1 VGAGAMW
8 NVAGAGLLAAWAR
21 RAQWPVGIEI
31 RLIERFAA
39 VTESIG
45 WSILPRVRLSVP
57 LILPVEKKKHNCP
70 PTLFGHLVNRVT
82 QKRGPRGRPT
92 RTGMCM

>member
-8 NVAGAGLLAAWAR
+8 NVAGAGLLAAWA

-45 WSILPRVRLSVP
+45 WSILP
-57 LILPVEKKKHNCP
+57 VEKNMH
-70 PTLFGHLVNRVT
+70 TAQHRAQSTAQL
-82 QKRGPRGRPT
+82 RPLL
-92 RTGMCM
+92 RI